1 MLRCALRCFVGVSEQ
16 RWYIWM
22 SISVGGVILSGLRR
36 AVFAL
41 ALAIVVS
48 SVTIAFATTARAST
62 DKPVWTAGDFW
73 RYDVTGPPPVPGYP
87 SITGSFRIDVVGT
100 EPVTVGAT
108 SMETYHAKINE
119 TTTYTSGGTT
129 TTTLTLLGDQ
139 WYRTTDFAEA
149 KSSLSFSFGTGS
161 FTETQTNDPP
171 PGLRWPLSEGAGWSS
186 TYNATIVFV
195 AGSLTQI
202 TVETLFASYSVQ
214 ADVSVAV
221 PAGTFTATPV
231 TEVSGLYQNVTFW
244 SAAAGGW
251 VKVGRFGPYGSEQHM
266 DLAAYRH
273 QGSGEAASGSFGLPS
288 FAWILVAVVGV
299 LVAGIL
305 VAWKRR
311 RRPQIPQVVPP
322 PGVPSE
328 QPPGG
333 AGGPSGVGGPP
344 PPGTPPT

>member
-1 MLRCALRCFVGVSEQ
+1 
-16 RWYIWM
+16 M

-108 SMETYHAKINE
+108 S
-119 TTTYTSGGTT
+119 
-129 TTTLTLLGDQ
+129 
-139 WYRTTDFAEA
+139 
-149 KSSLSFSFGTGS
+149 
-161 FTETQTNDPP
+161 
-171 PGLRWPLSEGAGWSS
+171 
-186 TYNATIVFV
+186 
-195 AGSLTQI
+195 
-202 TVETLFASYSVQ
+202 VETLFASYSVQ